1 MFGLMYM
8 NTYSWDHVFFSEAR
22 VYMALYMGA
31 AMAMVMLSF
40 MPGMYARKGA
50 NVAIYVLVMV
60 IFAGSVTLL
69 RSQAT
74 VGGLSWMRAM
84 IPHHS
89 IAILTSEHADL
100 SNPRVRAL
108 ADQIIEAQR
117 IEIDEIKALID
128 DLTGGP
134 QATPEVDE
142 K

>member
-1 MFGLMYM
+1 
-8 NTYSWDHVFFSEAR
+8 
-22 VYMALYMGA
+22 MGA
-31 AMAMVMLSF
+31 AMAVVMLSF
-40 MPGMYARKGA
+40 MLGMYARKGA

-69 RSQAT
+69 RSRAT
-74 VGGLSWMRAM
+74 VGDLSWMRAM